1 MSRVRRW
8 LILWFG
14 FDQPVEPRTYLAH
27 GVGLLAL
34 KYGVDVLLVWLVLH
48 RLWMPL
54 DYVNPA
60 LSLRFGT
67 NTIPVGLLFQPR
79 AGTLPFPLNGR
90 RRALA
95 GGVGPLAL
103 SVPLPAFHL
112 PERELG
118 RYGVPDLRPTAAGPG
133 GGRH

>member
-27 GVGLLAL
+27 E
-34 KYGVDVLLVWLVLH
+34 YGVDVLLVWLVLH

-67 NTIPVGLLFQPR
+67 NTIPEWLLFTQMVW
-79 AGTLPFPLNGR
+79 TLPFLWIGFGMTMR
-90 RRALA
+90 RAVDAARLRESRALA
-95 GGVGPLAL
+95 PVRDQHHSGV
-103 SVPLPAFHL
+103 
-112 PERELG
+112 
-118 RYGVPDLRPTAAGPG
+118 
-133 GGRH
+133 

>member
-67 NTIPVGLLFQPR
+67 NTIPEWLLFTQMVR
-79 AGTLPFPLNGR
+79 DGNRIRVQFSLENR
-90 RRALA
+90 RVYRRI
-95 GGVGPLAL
+95 
-103 SVPLPAFHL
+103 
-112 PERELG
+112 REIRITG
-118 RYGVPDLRPTAAGPG
+118 
-133 GGRH
+133 